1 MEHIYGNFSNKQIY
15 INARLMHG
23 DIHKL
28 LLYKDPSVSDVI
40 FDNND
45 DFLKFFR
52 NLMIRFSGFNSLLG
66 KPAFM
71 IPFLSTLQAAY
82 DEACN
87 DNFDFQKYRHLLLDV
102 HGYIK
107 RMFERS

>member
-15 INARLMHG
+15 VNARLMHG
-23 DIHKL
+23 DVHKL
-28 LLYKDPSVSDVI
+28 LLYKDPSVTDVI
-40 FDNND
+40 FED
-45 DFLKFFR
+45 DCSFLNFFK

-66 KPAFM
+66 KPAYM
-71 IPFLSTLQAAY
+71 ISFLSTMQAAY

-87 DNFDFQKYRHLLLDV
+87 PEFDFQKYRHLLLDV

-107 RMFERS
+107 RMFEGG